1 MRIQNRGTRVFSAFS
16 RTRSLMLF
24 VFVALFLSA
33 CDSDD
38 DGPVGGI
45 NEDEQV
51 SFTVEIANVQDDTQ
65 GAPFA
70 ITKSGVF
77 NTPVG
82 AAGPAPIFPGDAY
95 EITFTAA
102 PAVTPG
108 SGARFSFATM
118 FIQSNDLFYAFPP
131 AGLTL
136 FDANGTPRTGDVTSE
151 LRLYDAGTEVN
162 EEPGVGV
169 NQAPRQSAID
179 TGAAENG
186 VVQVIPEGAAGVR
199 GFTYPATSDV
209 IRATLSHDG
218 GTTFTFRIENVSTG
232 GTLATSTGS
241 VAVPLSPGAWALHT
255 DAATFY
261 EVGAPASAGLE
272 DIAEDGS
279 PAVLADALDAV
290 TGITVPLSPGAFAV
304 HTDAV
309 QLYTV
314 GQTASAG
321 LEAIAEDGNPGI
333 LVADVTGVDG
343 VRRVEV
349 FNTPDGAAAPG
360 PIGPGGSYSFTF
372 DAAPGDRLSLAT
384 MYIQSNDFF
393 YGFDTAGL
401 ALFDDA
407 GIPVSGNVT
416 GQVLLF
422 DAGTEMDE
430 EPGIGLNQAIRQS
443 GPNTGADENGTI
455 VRVNGADDGY
465 TYPATSDIIRITI
478 TPSN

>member
-1 MRIQNRGTRVFSAFS
+1 MVFI
-16 RTRSLMLF
+16 F
-24 VFVALFLSA
+24 VGLFLSA
-33 CDSDD
+33 CDSSD
-38 DGPVGGI
+38 DGPLGGI
-45 NEDEQV
+45 NGNEQV
-51 SFTVEIANVQDDTQ
+51 RFTVEIANVQGDTQ

-70 ITKSGVF
+70 ITKSGIF

-82 AAGPAPIFPGDAY
+82 ASAPAPIFPGDAY
-95 EITFTAA
+95 EIAFTAA

-108 SGARFSFATM
+108 SGARLSFATM

-131 AGLTL
+131 EGLAL

-151 LRLYDAGTEVN
+151 LHLYDAGTEVN
-162 EEPGVGV
+162 EEPGVGIY
-169 NQAPRQSAID
+169 QAPRQSAND
-179 TGAAENG
+179 TGDAENG
-186 VVQVIPEGAAGVR
+186 VVQVIPDGAPGAR
-199 GFTYPATSDV
+199 GFTYPATNDV
-209 IRATLSHDG
+209 IRVALSHDG

-232 GTLATSTGS
+232 STLATSAGS

-272 DIAEDGS
+272 DIAEDGT
-279 PAVLADALDAV
+279 PGVLADALDAV
-290 TGITVPLSPGAFAV
+290 AGITVPLSPGAFAV

-314 GQTASAG
+314 GQAADAG

-333 LVADVTGVDG
+333 LVGDVTGVDG
-343 VRRVEV
+343 VRRVEA
-349 FNTPDGAAAPG
+349 FNTPVGASAPG
-360 PIGPGGSYSFTF
+360 PIGPGGSYSFAF
-372 DAAPGDRLSLAT
+372 DAAPGDRLSLVT

-401 ALFDDA
+401 ALFDAA
-407 GIPVSGNVT
+407 GNPIIGNIT
-416 GQVLLF
+416 DQVVLF
-422 DAGTEMDE
+422 DAGTEVDE

-443 GPNTGADENGTI
+443 GPNTGTDENGTI
-455 VRVNGADDGY
+455 VRVTGADDGY

-478 TPSN
+478 TPNN